1 MTADELVLYTHPMS
15 RGRVAR
21 WALEETGLPYR
32 TEYLEYGT
40 TMKSPE
46 YLAINPMGKVPALR
60 HGDTVV
66 TENAAIAMY
75 LADLVPDKGLAPPV
89 GSPERGSYYR
99 WISFMG
105 PLEQAMMAK
114 FAGSAPPPMSAGFG
128 APGDT
133 VDVLKAAIGIRD
145 HLVGDRFT
153 MADLLVAAYVGW
165 YLQFKLLEPR
175 DNLIR
180 YAQLHRARPAAVRAD
195 TIDEAELARIK
206 AAQD

>member
-1 MTADELVLYTHPMS
+1 
-15 RGRVAR
+15 
-21 WALEETGLPYR
+21 
-32 TEYLEYGT
+32 
-40 TMKSPE
+40 
-46 YLAINPMGKVPALR
+46 
-60 HGDTVV
+60 
-66 TENAAIAMY
+66 
-75 LADLVPDKGLAPPV
+75 
-89 GSPERGSYYR
+89 
-99 WISFMG
+99 
-105 PLEQAMMAK
+105 
-114 FAGSAPPPMSAGFG
+114 MSAGFG

-133 VDVLKAAIGIRD
+133 VDVLEAAIGIRG

-153 MADLLVAAYVGW
+153 MADLLAAAYIGW